1 MTSELVVADRCIQ
14 TSIDEDRGCLRL
26 RLCVKHDNIR
36 LIVIEGI
43 LADLDVL
50 PRLEKA
56 GVIFIGSRRG

>member
-1 MTSELVVADRCIQ
+1 MTSELVVADCCVQ
-14 TSIDEDRGCLRL
+14 TSIDEDGGSLRL
-26 RLCVKHDNIR
+26 RLGVKHNNIC
-36 LIVIEGI
+36 LIVIEVI